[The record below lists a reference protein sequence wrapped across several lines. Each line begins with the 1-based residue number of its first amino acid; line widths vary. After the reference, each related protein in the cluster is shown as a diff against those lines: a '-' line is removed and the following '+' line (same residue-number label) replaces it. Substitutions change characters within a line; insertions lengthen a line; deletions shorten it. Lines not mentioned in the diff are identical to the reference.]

1 MPRRPG
7 NWQRLSALIPAAPF
21 AVTLPLAL
29 WLTGCGDS
37 LSSLGNQAQTI
48 GFSPD
53 EKAQQLIALRRAAR
67 APDTSYQDPFANDG
81 RFFDAARIDG
91 APAELVDVELCR

>member
-1 MPRRPG
+1 
-7 NWQRLSALIPAAPF
+7 LSALIPAAPF

-53 EKAQQLIALRRAAR
+53 EKA
-67 APDTSYQDPFANDG
+67 
-81 RFFDAARIDG
+81 
-91 APAELVDVELCR
+91 